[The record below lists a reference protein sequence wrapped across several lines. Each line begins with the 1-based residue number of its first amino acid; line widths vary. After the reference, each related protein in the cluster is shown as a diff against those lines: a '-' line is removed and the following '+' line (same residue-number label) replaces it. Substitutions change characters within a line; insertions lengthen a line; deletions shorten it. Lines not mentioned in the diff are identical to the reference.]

1 MQKKRVLSVILALTL
16 SVGSAIPAQASSISE
31 TQKKGEELQSQK
43 DSAEAEKAALTKQL
57 NDLIAEMDKTTEDIN
72 SKQEEIDEKETE
84 LIQAQIDE
92 NNQYESMKKRIKY
105 MYENGN
111 TQFIEV
117 LLESKTIGEFLNNA
131 EYIAQISDYDRQMLK
146 EFQQTVQDVDDQK
159 TALEGE
165 KTELET
171 LQTQLESKQ
180 NEVTTLISEKSDLI
194 GDLETAI
201 GENAAKLKALQEEA
215 EKQARMQQE
224 AAAAAAA
231 NNNNNRNNSSSSG
244 GSSSSSGGSSS
255 SGSSSSGAS
264 SSPGASI
271 TPSGSGK
278 LSNPCPSAYIS
289 SEFGGRT
296 SPGGIGSTNH
306 KGRDYAAA
314 SGSPIYAAASGT
326 VTTVSYN
333 SARGNYVVINHGNG
347 LSTLYQHCSAIY
359 VSAGQ
364 SVSVGQNIAA
374 VGTTGASTGPHL
386 HFEVWVN
393 GTPVDPR
400 LYL

>member
-16 SVGSAIPAQASSISE
+16 SIGCAIPAQASSISE

-57 NDLIAEMDKTTEDIN
+57 NDLIDEMDKTTEDIN
-72 SKQEEIDEKETE
+72 TKQEEIDAKETE

-117 LLESKTIGEFLNNA
+117 LLESKSIGEFLNNA

-159 TALEGE
+159 TALETE
-165 KTELET
+165 KAELET
-171 LQTQLESKQ
+171 LQTQLQDKQ
-180 NEVTTLISEKSDLI
+180 NEVSTLISEKADLI

-201 GENAAKLKALQEEA
+201 GENAAKLQALQEEA
-215 EKQARMQQE
+215 ARQARVQQE
-224 AAAAAAA
+224 AAAAA
-231 NNNNNRNNSSSSG
+231 NRGNSSSGSSGGGSSSG
-244 GSSSSSGGSSS
+244 GSSSGGGSSS
-255 SGSSSSGAS
+255 PVA
-264 SSPGASI
+264 PI
-271 TPSGSGK
+271 TPSGSGR

-314 SGSPIYAAASGT
+314 SGSPIYASASGT

-333 SARGNYVVINHGNG
+333 GARGNYVVINHGNG

-364 SVSVGQNIAA
+364 SVSAGQNIAA

>member
-16 SVGSAIPAQASSISE
+16 SIGCAIPAQASSISE

-43 DSAEAEKAALTKQL
+43 DSAEAEKAALIKQL
-57 NDLIAEMDKTTEDIN
+57 NDLIDEMDKTTEDIN
-72 SKQEEIDEKETE
+72 TKQEEIDAKETE

-117 LLESKTIGEFLNNA
+117 LLESKSIGEFLNNA

-159 TALEGE
+159 TALETE
-165 KTELET
+165 KAELET
-171 LQTQLESKQ
+171 LQTQLQDKQ
-180 NEVTTLISEKSDLI
+180 NEVSTLISEKADLI

-201 GENAAKLKALQEEA
+201 GENAAKLQALQEEA
-215 EKQARMQQE
+215 ARQARVQQE
-224 AAAAAAA
+224 AAAAA
-231 NNNNNRNNSSSSG
+231 NRGNSSSGSSGGGSSSG
-244 GSSSSSGGSSS
+244 GSSSGGGSSS
-255 SGSSSSGAS
+255 PVA
-264 SSPGASI
+264 PI
-271 TPSGSGK
+271 TPSGSGR

-306 KGRDYAAA
+306 KGRDYATGT
-314 SGSPIYAAASGT
+314 GSPIYAAASGT

-333 SARGNYVVINHGNG
+333 VARGNYVVINHGNG
-347 LSTLYQHCSAIY
+347 LSTLYQHCSATY

-364 SVSVGQNIAA
+364 SVSAGQNIAA
-374 VGTTGASTGPHL
+374 VGTTGYSTGPHL

-393 GTPVDPR
+393 GTPVAPR

>member
-16 SVGSAIPAQASSISE
+16 SIGCAIPAQASSISE

-57 NDLIAEMDKTTEDIN
+57 NDLIDEMDKTTEDIN
-72 SKQEEIDEKETE
+72 TKQEEIDAKETE

-117 LLESKTIGEFLNNA
+117 LLESKSIGEFLNNA

-159 TALEGE
+159 TALETE
-165 KTELET
+165 KAELET
-171 LQTQLESKQ
+171 LQTQLQDKQ
-180 NEVTTLISEKSDLI
+180 NEVSTLISEKADLI

-201 GENAAKLKALQEEA
+201 GENAAKLQALQEEA
-215 EKQARMQQE
+215 ARQARVQQE
-224 AAAAAAA
+224 AAAAA
-231 NNNNNRNNSSSSG
+231 NRGNSGSGSSGGGSSSG
-244 GSSSSSGGSSS
+244 GSSSGGGSSS
-255 SGSSSSGAS
+255 PVA
-264 SSPGASI
+264 PIA
-271 TPSGSGK
+271 PSGSGR

-306 KGRDYAAA
+306 KGRDYATGT
-314 SGSPIYAAASGT
+314 GSPFSGASGT

-333 SARGNYVVINHGNG
+333 VARGNYVVINHGNG
-347 LSTLYQHCSAIY
+347 LSTLYQHCSATY

-364 SVSVGQNIAA
+364 SVSAGQNIAA
-374 VGTTGASTGPHL
+374 VGTTGYSTGPHL

>member
-16 SVGSAIPAQASSISE
+16 SIGCAIPAQASSISE

-57 NDLIAEMDKTTEDIN
+57 NDLIDEMDKTTEDIN
-72 SKQEEIDEKETE
+72 TKQEEIDAKETE

-117 LLESKTIGEFLNNA
+117 LLESKSIGEVLNNA

-159 TALEGE
+159 TALESE

-180 NEVTTLISEKSDLI
+180 NEVSTLISEKADLI

-201 GENAAKLKALQEEA
+201 GENAAKLQALQEAAA
-215 EKQARMQQE
+215 EQARMQQE
-224 AAAAAAA
+224 AAAAT
-231 NNNNNRNNSSSSG
+231 NRNNSNNTNTNTNNNTNNNTNVTPTP
-244 GSSSSSGGSSS
+244 
-255 SGSSSSGAS
+255 
-264 SSPGASI
+264 SPSI
-271 TPSGSGK
+271 TPSGNGK

-306 KGRDYAAA
+306 KGRDYAAG
-314 SGSPIYAAASGT
+314 SGSPIYASASGT

-333 SARGNYVVINHGNG
+333 GARGNYVVINHGNG

-364 SVSVGQNIAA
+364 SVSAGQNIAA

>member
-16 SVGSAIPAQASSISE
+16 SIGCAIPAQASSISE

-43 DSAEAEKAALTKQL
+43 NSAEAEKAALTKQL
-57 NDLIAEMDKTTEDIN
+57 NDLIDEMDKTTEDIN
-72 SKQEEIDEKETE
+72 TKQEEIDAKETE

-117 LLESKTIGEFLNNA
+117 LLESKSIGEFLNNA

-159 TALEGE
+159 TALETE
-165 KTELET
+165 KAELET
-171 LQTQLESKQ
+171 LQTQLQDKQ
-180 NEVTTLISEKSDLI
+180 NEVSTLISEKADLI

-201 GENAAKLKALQEEA
+201 GENAAKLQALQEEA
-215 EKQARMQQE
+215 ARQARVQQE
-224 AAAAAAA
+224 AAAAASG
-231 NNNNNRNNSSSSG
+231 NNSSGSSGGGSSSG
-244 GSSSSSGGSSS
+244 GSSSGGGSSS
-255 SGSSSSGAS
+255 PVA
-264 SSPGASI
+264 PI
-271 TPSGSGK
+271 TPSGSGR

-306 KGRDYAAA
+306 KGRDYAAGT
-314 SGSPIYAAASGT
+314 GSPIYASASGT

-333 SARGNYVVINHGNG
+333 VARGNYVVINHGNG
-347 LSTLYQHCSAIY
+347 LSTLYQHCRATY

-364 SVSVGQNIAA
+364 SVSAGQNIAA
-374 VGTTGASTGPHL
+374 VGTTGYSTGPHL

-393 GTPVDPR
+393 GTPVDPS

>member
-16 SVGSAIPAQASSISE
+16 SIGCAIPAQASSISE

-57 NDLIAEMDKTTEDIN
+57 NDLIDEMDKTTEDIN
-72 SKQEEIDEKETE
+72 TKQEEIDAKETE

-117 LLESKTIGEFLNNA
+117 LLESKSIGEFLNNA

-159 TALEGE
+159 TALETE
-165 KTELET
+165 KAELET
-171 LQTQLESKQ
+171 LQTQLQDKQ
-180 NEVTTLISEKSDLI
+180 NEVSTLISEKADLI

-201 GENAAKLKALQEEA
+201 GENAAKLQALQEEA
-215 EKQARMQQE
+215 ARQARVQQE
-224 AAAAAAA
+224 AAAAA
-231 NNNNNRNNSSSSG
+231 NRGNSSSG
-244 GSSSSSGGSSS
+244 GSSSNSGSSS
-255 SGSSSSGAS
+255 SSSSSSGAS

-271 TPSGSGK
+271 TPSGSGR

-306 KGRDYAAA
+306 KGRDYAAGT
-314 SGSPIYAAASGT
+314 GSPIYASASGT

-333 SARGNYVVINHGNG
+333 VARGNYVVINHGNG
-347 LSTLYQHCSAIY
+347 LSTLYQHCSATY

-364 SVSVGQNIAA
+364 SVSAGQNIAA
-374 VGTTGASTGPHL
+374 VGTTGYSTGPHL

-393 GTPVDPR
+393 GIPVDPR

>member
-16 SVGSAIPAQASSISE
+16 SIGCAIPAQASSISE

-57 NDLIAEMDKTTEDIN
+57 NDLIDEMDKTTEDIN
-72 SKQEEIDEKETE
+72 TKQEEIDAKETE

-117 LLESKTIGEFLNNA
+117 LLESKSIGEFLNNA

-159 TALEGE
+159 TALETE
-165 KTELET
+165 KAELET
-171 LQTQLESKQ
+171 LQTQLQDKQ
-180 NEVTTLISEKSDLI
+180 NEVSTLISEKVDLI

-201 GENAAKLKALQEEA
+201 GENAAKLQALQEEA
-215 EKQARMQQE
+215 ARQARVQQE
-224 AAAAAAA
+224 AAAAASG
-231 NNNNNRNNSSSSG
+231 NNSSGSSGGGSSSG
-244 GSSSSSGGSSS
+244 GSSSGGGSSS
-255 SGSSSSGAS
+255 PVA
-264 SSPGASI
+264 PI
-271 TPSGSGK
+271 TPSGSGR

-306 KGRDYAAA
+306 KGRDYAAGT
-314 SGSPIYAAASGT
+314 GSPIYASASGT

-333 SARGNYVVINHGNG
+333 VARGNYVVINHGNG
-347 LSTLYQHCSAIY
+347 LSTLYQHCSATY

-364 SVSVGQNIAA
+364 SVSAGQNIAA
-374 VGTTGASTGPHL
+374 VGTTGYSTGPHL

>member
-16 SVGSAIPAQASSISE
+16 SIGCAIPAQASSISE

-57 NDLIAEMDKTTEDIN
+57 NDLIDEMDKTTEDIN
-72 SKQEEIDEKETE
+72 TKQEEIDAKETE

-117 LLESKTIGEFLNNA
+117 LLESKSIGEFLNNA

-224 AAAAAAA
+224 AAAAA
-231 NNNNNRNNSSSSG
+231 NRNNSNNTNNNINNNTNNNTNVTPTP
-244 GSSSSSGGSSS
+244 
-255 SGSSSSGAS
+255 
-264 SSPGASI
+264 SPSI
-271 TPSGSGK
+271 TPNGSGR

-314 SGSPIYAAASGT
+314 SGSPIYASASGT

-333 SARGNYVVINHGNG
+333 GARGNYVVINHGNG

-364 SVSVGQNIAA
+364 SVSAGQNIAA

-393 GTPVDPR
+393 STPVDPR

>member
-16 SVGSAIPAQASSISE
+16 SIGCAIPAQASSISE

-57 NDLIAEMDKTTEDIN
+57 NDLIDEMDKTTEDIN
-72 SKQEEIDEKETE
+72 TKQEEIDAKETE

-117 LLESKTIGEFLNNA
+117 LLESKSIGEFLNNA

-159 TALEGE
+159 TALESE

-171 LQTQLESKQ
+171 LQTQLQDKQ
-180 NEVTTLISEKSDLI
+180 NEVSTLISEKADLI

-201 GENAAKLKALQEEA
+201 GENAAKLQALQEEA
-215 EKQARMQQE
+215 ARQARVQQE
-224 AAAAAAA
+224 AAAAA
-231 NNNNNRNNSSSSG
+231 NRNNSNNTNNNTNNKTNNNTNVTPTP
-244 GSSSSSGGSSS
+244 
-255 SGSSSSGAS
+255 
-264 SSPGASI
+264 SPSI
-271 TPSGSGK
+271 TPSGSGR

-306 KGRDYAAA
+306 KGRDYAAG
-314 SGSPIYAAASGT
+314 SGSPIYASASGT

-333 SARGNYVVINHGNG
+333 VARGNYVVINHGNG
-347 LSTLYQHCSAIY
+347 LSTLYQHCSATY

-364 SVSVGQNIAA
+364 SVSAGQNIAA
-374 VGTTGASTGPHL
+374 VGTTGYSTGPHL

>member
-16 SVGSAIPAQASSISE
+16 SIGCAIPAQASSISE

-57 NDLIAEMDKTTEDIN
+57 NDLIDEMDKTTEDIN
-72 SKQEEIDEKETE
+72 TKQEEIDAKETE

-117 LLESKTIGEFLNNA
+117 LLESKSIGEFLNNA

-159 TALEGE
+159 TALETE
-165 KTELET
+165 KAELET
-171 LQTQLESKQ
+171 LQTQLQDKQ
-180 NEVTTLISEKSDLI
+180 NEVSTLISEKADLI

-201 GENAAKLKALQEEA
+201 GENAAKLQALQEAAA
-215 EKQARMQQE
+215 EQARMQQE
-224 AAAAAAA
+224 AAAAT
-231 NNNNNRNNSSSSG
+231 NRNNSNNTNNNTNVTPTP
-244 GSSSSSGGSSS
+244 
-255 SGSSSSGAS
+255 
-264 SSPGASI
+264 SPSI
-271 TPSGSGK
+271 TPSGNGK

-306 KGRDYAAA
+306 KGRDYAAG
-314 SGSPIYAAASGT
+314 SGSPIYASASGT

-333 SARGNYVVINHGNG
+333 GARGNYVVINHGNG

-364 SVSVGQNIAA
+364 SVSAGQNIAA

>member
-16 SVGSAIPAQASSISE
+16 SIGCAIPAQASSISE

-57 NDLIAEMDKTTEDIN
+57 NDLIDEMDKTTEDIN
-72 SKQEEIDEKETE
+72 TKQEEIDAKETE

-117 LLESKTIGEFLNNA
+117 LLESKSIGEFLNNA

-159 TALEGE
+159 TALETE
-165 KTELET
+165 KAELET
-171 LQTQLESKQ
+171 LQTQLHDKQ
-180 NEVTTLISEKSDLI
+180 NEVSTLISEKADLI

-201 GENAAKLKALQEEA
+201 GENAAKLQALQEEA
-215 EKQARMQQE
+215 ARQARVQQE
-224 AAAAAAA
+224 AAAAASG
-231 NNNNNRNNSSSSG
+231 NNSSGSSGGGSSSG
-244 GSSSSSGGSSS
+244 GSSSGGGSSS
-255 SGSSSSGAS
+255 PVA
-264 SSPGASI
+264 PI
-271 TPSGSGK
+271 TPSGSGR

-306 KGRDYAAA
+306 KGRDYAAGT
-314 SGSPIYAAASGT
+314 GSPIYASASGT

-333 SARGNYVVINHGNG
+333 VARGNYVVINHGNG
-347 LSTLYQHCSAIY
+347 LSTLYQHCSATY

-364 SVSVGQNIAA
+364 SVSAGQNIAA
-374 VGTTGASTGPHL
+374 VGTTGYSTGPHL